1 MDALDQAMSRDSA
14 TGFVVYGSSENAN
27 SRYLTH
33 FTTTD
38 PVVFFKKQGEA
49 ATIIVSQMETER
61 ARRESSANVMTRAD
75 AGLFE
80 ILAREPDRW
89 KATARMITGQAGTT
103 VLVPADF
110 PFLLAQEMQVYAR
123 VIPDRGTVES
133 MRAVKTADEISLIK
147 YVQEVTDRAMDH
159 AISLIR
165 RSKIKS
171 GVLCRGAVPLTSE
184 FVRTSMERVF
194 LAHGCHA
201 HDTIVSC
208 GPDTAYPHIRGE
220 GPLSANEPIVIDVF
234 PKSNESGY
242 YTDMTRTVLKGE
254 ADPEITDMYKTVK
267 EAQAYAAEKIRPG
280 VNGDEVHNAVVGF
293 FSERG
298 YPSGKEGFIHNLG
311 HGVGLEVHELPSLGP
326 GGGILAAGN
335 VVTNEPGLYLPGIGG
350 VRLEN
355 TGVVTGNGFGCLTH
369 YEEELII

>member
-1 MDALDQAMSRDSA
+1 MDALDQAMRGQGA

-27 SRYLTH
+27 IRYLTR

-80 ILAREPDRW
+80 ILAKEPDRW
-89 KATARMITGQAGTT
+89 KATARMIAGQAGETL
-103 VLVPADF
+103 LVPADF
-110 PFLLAQEMQVYAR
+110 PFLLAHELQEYAR
-123 VIPDRGTVES
+123 VIPDRNTVEN
-133 MRAVKTADEISLIK
+133 MRAVKTADEISLITS
-147 YVQEVTDRAMDH
+147 VQAVTDMAMDH
-159 AISLIR
+159 AVRLIR

-171 GVLCRGAVPLTSE
+171 GTLYRGAVPLTSE
-184 FVRTSMERVF
+184 FIRTSMERIF

-201 HDTIVSC
+201 QDTIVSC
-208 GPDTAYPHIRGE
+208 GKDTAYPHIRGD

-242 YTDMTRTVLKGE
+242 FSDMTRTVLKGE
-254 ADPEITDMYKTVK
+254 ADPGIVDMYQAVK
-267 EAQAYAAEKIRPG
+267 EAQAYAGEKIRPG
-280 VNGDEVHNAVVGF
+280 VTGDEVHNAAVGF
-293 FSERG
+293 FKERG

-326 GGGILAAGN
+326 GGGMLATGN
-335 VVTNEPGLYLPGIGG
+335 VVTNEPGLYIPGIGG